1 MKIGVAK
8 NKKKI
13 FVSLY
18 KKNIELHPL
27 WLRERVNN
35 QELLDKNTGQRLYD
49 PSDLNHKLKIKKALI
64 KRKKLNVEFTDGI
77 ESEYHI
83 DDLLEEINKNLLDKK
98 VSLWNSKIKNRP
110 ILRFKANMFDNKEG
124 CSFLEKFYKY
134 GFSILKNTP
143 AKKNFVVNFA
153 NSIGVVRPTNFGTL
167 FNVQSVR
174 KANDLAY
181 TPHALAAHTD
191 NPYRKPIPGIQIL
204 HCIKNDSKGG
214 HSTLTDG
221 FAIAEY
227 LRKKHKIFFKLLTSV
242 KIRFTYVSKDTILEN
257 WGETIEL
264 NKNGSIK
271 RVRLSSRLDYVPVLK
286 KDQLNQ
292 FYKARSFFIKLSN
305 STKFMIQFK
314 LEPGDLIIMDNYR
327 TLHGRTAYNMNVGE
341 RHLQGCYI
349 DHDSAE
355 SKMKYLKKKFN
366 I

>member
-18 KKNIELHPL
+18 KKSIELHPL

-49 PSDLNHKLKIKKALI
+49 PSDLNHKLKIKRALI

-98 VSLWNSKIKNRP
+98 ISLWNSKIKNKP
-110 ILRFKANMFDNKEG
+110 ILRFKANMFNNKEG
-124 CSFLEKFYKY
+124 YSFLEKFYKY

-143 AKKNFVVNFA
+143 AKKNFIINFA

-221 FAIAEY
+221 FAVAEY
-227 LRKKHKIFFKLLTSV
+227 LRKKHKIFLNYLLVSKLDLRMLAKIQFLKIGEKLL
-242 KIRFTYVSKDTILEN
+242 N
-257 WGETIEL
+257 
-264 NKNGSIK
+264 
-271 RVRLSSRLDYVPVLK
+271 
-286 KDQLNQ
+286 
-292 FYKARSFFIKLSN
+292 
-305 STKFMIQFK
+305 
-314 LEPGDLIIMDNYR
+314 
-327 TLHGRTAYNMNVGE
+327 
-341 RHLQGCYI
+341 
-349 DHDSAE
+349 
-355 SKMKYLKKKFN
+355 
-366 I
+366 